1 MDVELIKDNLEIIRM
16 YLSINL
22 ETFSLLGGRSASYY
36 RNKIDDD
43 KLPDLDFIYKI
54 SVTAN
59 VNMSDIIGKKLKL
72 SIEVL

>member
-16 YLSINL
+16 YLGINL

-36 RNKIDDD
+36 RTKIGED